1 MKARTKQLFKIAL
14 FLCCFALLGYL
25 VWKAGPLQLWQTLCS
40 IPGTIVLCIL
50 VWAIGYLL
58 NAASFRNVLIGS
70 CESTCGNEAD
80 EGIQK
85 NEITIPGYLE
95 TLRVTISGYALN
107 YITPFGLLG
116 GEPYRVWSLKGAM
129 GTERATQGVVLYSM
143 MHIAS
148 HFLFWILAAFVALAT
163 ATISRGQ
170 DQIGWEETIW
180 VSGLMLACV
189 LLLLLFWRLYR
200 KGIALKFMSR
210 WVDWSLLDPALLPSG
225 RFIRALLLELAS
237 RLVNVLEYWLVMQAL
252 GYPDFGYFE
261 ALLVVAFSS
270 LLANIL
276 FFSPMQMGTREGG
289 ILLALQYLFTGQL
302 LPVALTLSFATR
314 IREFFWIAVGLV
326 IMKRK

>member
-1 MKARTKQLFKIAL
+1 MKARTKYLLKVVL

-50 VWAIGYLL
+50 VWAVGYLL

-70 CESTCGNEAD
+70 CESNWGNEAD
-80 EGIQK
+80 DSAQK
-85 NEITIPGYLE
+85 HEITIPSYLE
-95 TLRVTISGYALN
+95 TLQLTISGYALN

-116 GEPYRVWSLKGAM
+116 GEPYRVWKLKEKLGA
-129 GTERATQGVVLYSM
+129 EKATQGVVLYSM

-148 HFLFWILAAFVALAT
+148 HFVFWILAAFVALAT
-163 ATISRGQ
+163 ATITKGHDR
-170 DQIGWEETIW
+170 IGWEETIW
-180 VSGLMLACV
+180 VSGLMLICV

-200 KGIALKFMSR
+200 RGIALKFMSR
-210 WVDWSLLDPALLPSG
+210 WVDWSLLDPSLLPSG

-237 RLVNVLEYWLVMQAL
+237 RLVNVLEYGLVMQAL
-252 GYPDFGYFE
+252 GYPDFGYRE

-289 ILLALQYLFTGQL
+289 ILLALQYLLSGHL
-302 LPVALTLSFATR
+302 LPVAMTLSFATR

>member
-1 MKARTKQLFKIAL
+1 MKARTKHLLKVVL
-14 FLCCFALLGYL
+14 FLCCLALLGFM
-25 VWKAGPLQLWQTLCS
+25 VWKAGPLQLWHTLCS
-40 IPGTIVLCIL
+40 IPGTIALCIV

-70 CESTCGNEAD
+70 LESNDGNEAD
-80 EGIQK
+80 KSIQK
-85 NEITIPGYLE
+85 TEVTPPGYLE

-116 GEPYRVWSLKGAM
+116 GEPYRVWVLKDQL

-148 HFLFWILAAFVALAT
+148 HFVFWILAAFVALVT
-163 ATISRGQ
+163 ATITRGQ
-170 DQIGWEETIW
+170 DRIGWEETLW
-180 VSGLMLACV
+180 VSGLMFICV

-200 KGIALKFMSR
+200 RGIALKFMSR
-210 WVDWSLLDPALLPSG
+210 WVDWSLLDPSLLPSG

-252 GYPDFGYFE
+252 GYPAFGYGE

-289 ILLALQYLFTGQL
+289 ILLALQYLLTGQL
-302 LPVALTLSFATR
+302 LPVAVTLSFATR
-314 IREFFWIAVGLV
+314 IREFFWIAVGLA